1 MPIKHFS
8 ISPVIPKVISVIYTS
23 SFFFF
28 HLSAHLFP
36 ILSEKQPSI
45 VVKGLGYGE
54 G

>member
-8 ISPVIPKVISVIYTS
+8 ISPVIPKVISFLSSS